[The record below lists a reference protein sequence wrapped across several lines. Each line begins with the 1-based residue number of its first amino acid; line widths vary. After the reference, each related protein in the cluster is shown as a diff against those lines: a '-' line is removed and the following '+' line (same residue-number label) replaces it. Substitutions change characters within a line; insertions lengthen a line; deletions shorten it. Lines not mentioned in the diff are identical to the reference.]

1 MPEHS
6 AHTPCCTV
14 CRGTTARQSVPP
26 APMYTDKCMADKG
39 DEESAVEKE
48 RLLQVST
55 FFFYYSSKSQEKNS
69 ILREL

>member
-14 CRGTTARQSVPP
+14 CRGTTARQSMPP
-26 APMYTDKCMADKG
+26 APMCTDKCMADKG

-55 FFFYYSSKSQEKNS
+55 FFFIIPPN
-69 ILREL
+69 LRKKTIF